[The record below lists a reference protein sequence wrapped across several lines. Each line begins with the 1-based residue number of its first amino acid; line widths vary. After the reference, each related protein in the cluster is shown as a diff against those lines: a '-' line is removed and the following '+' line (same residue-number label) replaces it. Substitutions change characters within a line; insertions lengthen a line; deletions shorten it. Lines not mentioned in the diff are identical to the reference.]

1 VDDGTNSGT
10 IILDNGTIIPYSSA
24 HKILGYRNF
33 KELANYQVWTLFHFL
48 PSKGQFSI
56 ANDP

>member
-10 IILDNGTIIPYSSA
+10 IIFDNGTIIPYSSA

-33 KELANYQVWTLFHFL
+33 KELASMDSFSFFTQQGAIFHR
-48 PSKGQFSI
+48 K
-56 ANDP
+56 